1 MKFDGGKENQ
11 QKNLEYKLIKS
22 SIGGMEV
29 EKEIGENERTL
40 EHLFLNGANW
50 LKADFHLHSP
60 YVSSFKLPSGVNL
73 SSEKDINK
81 LIDDYVKKLIEQK
94 IETCAITD
102 YQQIR
107 KDWFTILQKT
117 AEEKGIFVFP
127 GVELSISY
135 GVGIHILVIF
145 QYDVNVD
152 AVNGYIQGLHRNPNE
167 TLIKADRSHIDIQL
181 ENKTIRD
188 ILIEIKEKF
197 GALIIFPHPQ
207 DKNGLLKEFQPKQAA
222 ELLKYADAIEFIDD
236 KSKERLISTKI
247 LNKKS
252 VEKLAIIEN
261 SDPKS
266 LDEIGTKK
274 RDNKIRCT
282 YLKLS
287 SASINAFRIAFQDP
301 KLRVSKYDK
310 PETTF
315 DRITSINIEGSSF
328 LKDVQLKFN
337 HELNSLI
344 GGRGVGKSALI
355 ESIRYCLDLP
365 AYSEE
370 SFREDFIQGVV
381 GSGGKISLVFDK
393 TFGNKVQTY
402 KVQRIIGKQPVVEGI
417 DLNPIELFD
426 GKHPILIG
434 QKELYH
440 LSSNKA
446 FQLNLIDELIG
457 DEIKKET
464 QNFKK
469 LILKLDENAHQLL
482 NLYSKISQKEQYEQ
496 DLKTVLEHIKTFDNL
511 GVVKKMEL
519 NTALNDDDSRLKDVL
534 DKIKRECKD
543 VEDNFTQFIE
553 LLENSKTS
561 LLNGKSVEKEILIQ
575 GSKIVEELKN
585 EVIKK
590 QEELKGIFKA
600 YSQKLN
606 DVLRNWDNRK
616 VKYDQDISAIKK
628 QLSEQG
634 LSPDKYESL
643 NKQKNTLEPL
653 LEEFSKLDAQIE
665 VLHKERDQI
674 KKDLQN
680 ARHQVFNVR
689 KKKIDEINKKLA
701 DRVKL
706 SPEYENNTER
716 FKEELKNITYG
727 SKLSGGVIDNIIDNK
742 NLTIDGLLLSEL
754 ISSGKSKLQETFG
767 LTEAMTKRLYDWF
780 QDKEK
785 LFELEKLFPEDKI
798 TIFLKIDNDYKDFDK
813 LSAGQKA
820 TALLILLFTQEDRI
834 LIIDQPEED
843 LDNRF
848 IFDDVV
854 SILRSLKGKRQ
865 IILATHNANIPV
877 LGDSEQIFVLEADNE
892 KGCVLA
898 NDGSIDNKS
907 ITENIKDIMEGG
919 EEAFRMRIEKYGVKI

>member
-1 MKFDGGKENQ
+1 MFK
-11 QKNLEYKLIKS
+11 
-22 SIGGMEV
+22 
-29 EKEIGENERTL
+29 RTL
-40 EHLFLNGANW
+40 EHLFPNGANW
-50 LKADFHLHSP
+50 VKTDLHLHSP
-60 YVSSFKLPSGVNL
+60 LVHSFKLPSGINL
-73 SSEKDINK
+73 SSKNDINK
-81 LIDDYVKKLIEQK
+81 LTDDYVEKLIEQK
-94 IETCAITD
+94 IEICAITD

-107 KDWFTILQKT
+107 KDWFIPFQK
-117 AEEKGIFVFP
+117 AAAGKNIYVFP
-127 GVELSISY
+127 GVELSISS

-145 QYDVNVD
+145 EYDENIDIVNR
-152 AVNGYIQGLHRNPNE
+152 YIQSLHKNLAE
-167 TLIKADRSHIDIQL
+167 DLIKQDGSHIDIQL
-181 ENKTIRD
+181 QNNTIVDVIKD
-188 ILIEIKEKF
+188 IRNNF
-197 GALIIFPHPQ
+197 NAMIIFAHPEE
-207 DKNGLLKEFQPKQAA
+207 KNGVIKEFQPKEAA
-222 ELLKYADAIEFIDD
+222 ELLKYADAIEFIND
-236 KSKERLISTKI
+236 KSKERLISTGI
-247 LNKKS
+247 LNKKT

-274 RDNKIRCT
+274 RDDKIRCT

-287 SASINAFRIAFQDP
+287 SASVNAFRIAFQDP
-301 KLRVSKYDK
+301 ILRVNKYDK
-310 PETTF
+310 PETIF
-315 DRITSINIEGSSF
+315 DRITSISIEGSSF

-337 HELNSLI
+337 PELNSLI
-344 GGRGVGKSALI
+344 GGRGVGKSAII

-365 AYSEE
+365 AYSDE
-370 SFREDFIQGVV
+370 SFREDFIQSVV
-381 GSGGKISLVFDK
+381 GSGGKISLVFEK

-417 DLNPIELFD
+417 DLNPFELFD

-440 LSSNKA
+440 LSSNKV

-464 QNFKK
+464 HNFKK
-469 LILKLDENAHQLL
+469 LILKFDENARQLL
-482 NLYSKISQKEQYEQ
+482 NLYSKVLQKEQYEQ
-496 DLKTVLEHIKTFDNL
+496 ELKTVLEHIKTFDNL

-519 NTALNDDDSRLKDVL
+519 NTALNDDDERLKSVSG
-534 DKIKRECKD
+534 KIISESKVVEESLREL
-543 VEDNFTQFIE
+543 IE
-553 LLENSKTS
+553 LLENSRTT
-561 LLNGKSVEKEILIQ
+561 LLNGKSTEKDILIQ
-575 GSKIVEELKN
+575 ASKIVEELKN
-585 EVIKK
+585 EIVKK
-590 QEELKGIFKA
+590 KEELNGIFNI

-606 DVLRNWDNRK
+606 DVLKNWDNRK
-616 VKYDQDISAIKK
+616 VKYDEDISAIKR

-643 NKQKNTLEPL
+643 NRQKNNLEPL
-653 LEEFSKLDAQIE
+653 LEEFSKLGTQIE

-674 KKDLQN
+674 KKDLKN
-680 ARHQVFNVR
+680 IRHQVFNVR

-706 SPEYENNTER
+706 LPEYENNKER
-716 FKEELKNITYG
+716 FNEELKNITYG
-727 SKLSGGVIDNIIDNK
+727 SKLSGNVIDTIVNK
-742 NLTIDGLLLSEL
+742 ENLTIDGLLLSEI

-767 LTEAMTKRLYDWF
+767 LTEAMTNRLFDWF

-785 LFELEKLFPEDKI
+785 LFELETLFPEDKI
-798 TIFLKIDNDYKDFDK
+798 TISLKIDNDYREFDK

-892 KGCVLA
+892 KGCIVA
-898 NDGSIDNKS
+898 NDGSIDNKL
-907 ITENIKDIMEGG
+907 ITEHIKNIMEGG
-919 EEAFRMRIEKYGVKI
+919 EEAFRMRIAKYGVKI